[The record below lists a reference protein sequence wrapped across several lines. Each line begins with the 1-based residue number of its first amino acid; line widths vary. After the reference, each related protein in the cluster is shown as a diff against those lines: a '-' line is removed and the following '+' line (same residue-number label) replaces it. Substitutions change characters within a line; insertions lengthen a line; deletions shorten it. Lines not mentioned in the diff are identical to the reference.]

1 MRTAPPQLK
10 RGTNAPSCTCTNGTH
25 APKKSRAAKRS
36 SKQRS
41 SDTGHP
47 ARQVHT
53 LVAMANPFHK
63 ALVEPTGSMI
73 LPKPSQ
79 KISVVAA
86 VSVTMAAGHRGIF
99 VVTPSIAN
107 DRVSCWGYTGTAGD
121 LGTGTL
127 ATPGAGL
134 SFVQLSTPSP
144 YSVSTLAGR
153 DYQYR
158 CVTNGVKIRY
168 QGTELNRGGRVYI
181 LTDTEFSMWRT
192 GETPSGTVPGWA
204 STTIIGAIGN
214 SCVTAPH
221 VRKMNFSQATEFI
234 AGNHSAFFDNGTWVS
249 IPTSAATDSYS
260 NFYEITALPNVNGI
274 TTSGTI
280 VVPGSCVFV
289 VDNPATAQS
298 AFEIEVLENWEIR
311 SQRDIPY
318 LHTTQ
323 AAHPVA
329 HQVMSALKQ
338 AAIGQHH
345 TQPTVQLGKV
355 IKQVASS
362 PEFKSV
368 LKDTPIVT
376 AALALL

>member
-1 MRTAPPQLK
+1 
-10 RGTNAPSCTCTNGTH
+10 
-25 APKKSRAAKRS
+25 
-36 SKQRS
+36 
-41 SDTGHP
+41 
-47 ARQVHT
+47 
-53 LVAMANPFHK
+53 MANPFHK
-63 ALVEPTGSMI
+63 CLVEPTGNMVQ
-73 LPKPSQ
+73 PKPSQ

-107 DRVSCWGYTGTAGD
+107 DRVSLWGYTGTPGD
-121 LGTGTL
+121 LGLGTL

-134 SFVQLSTPSP
+134 SFVQLSSPSP
-144 YSVSTLAGR
+144 YSISTLAGR

-158 CVTNGVKIRY
+158 CANNGIKIRY

-192 GETPSGTVPGWA
+192 GETPSATVPGWA
-204 STTIIGAIGN
+204 TTTVIGAIGN

-221 VRKMNFSQATEFI
+221 VRKMNFSQATEFT
-234 AGNHSAFFDNGTWVS
+234 AGNHSRWFDEGTWIT
-249 IPTSAATDSYS
+249 IPTAASTDGYS
-260 NFYEITALPNVNGI
+260 HFYEASAVSSLNAL
-274 TTSGTI
+274 TTSGTLVI
-280 VVPGSCVFV
+280 PGSCVFV

-298 AFEIEVLENWEIR
+298 AFEIEILENWEIR

-329 HQVMSALKQ
+329 HQVMSALKE

-345 TQPTVQLGKV
+345 TQPIAPLSKV

-368 LKDTPIVT
+368 LKDTPIVSS
-376 AALALL
+376 ALALL

>member
-10 RGTNAPSCTCTNGTH
+10 RGTNAPR
-25 APKKSRAAKRS
+25 KSRASKRS
-36 SKQRS
+36 PKQHTTDS
-41 SDTGHP
+41 PSGHP
-47 ARQVHT
+47 ARQVHA
-53 LVAMANPFHK
+53 LVSMANPFHK
-63 ALVEPTGSMI
+63 CLVEPTGAMI
-73 LPKPSQ
+73 HPRPSQ

-86 VSVTMAAGHRGIF
+86 VSITMAAGHRGIF

-107 DRVSCWGYTGTAGD
+107 DRVSLWGYTGTAGD
-121 LGTGTL
+121 LGVGTL

-144 YSVSTLAGR
+144 YNVSTLAGR

-158 CVTNGVKIRY
+158 CVNNGVKIRY

-181 LTDTEFSMWRT
+181 LTDTEFSLWRT

-204 STTIIGAIGN
+204 STTVIGAIGN
-214 SCVTAPH
+214 SCTSAPH

-234 AGNHSAFFDNGTWVS
+234 ACNHSLYFDEGKWIAV
-249 IPTSAATDSYS
+249 PTSAATDSYS
-260 NFYEITALPNVNGI
+260 NFYECGSMPTVNGI
-274 TTSGTI
+274 TTSGTL
-280 VVPGSCVFV
+280 VTPGSCVFV

-298 AFEIEVLENWEIR
+298 AFEIELLENWEIR

-329 HQVMSALKQ
+329 HQVMTALKQ

-345 TQPTVQLGKV
+345 TQPLVQLGKV
-355 IKQVASS
+355 IKMVASS